1 MPKSKPLFAQLQTQ
15 LDHHCQTPVAPA
27 AVSDLLVTIAL
38 HLTSDHPHAA
48 RNLMLEAEVAQHAD
62 PDLLL

>member
-1 MPKSKPLFAQLQTQ
+1 MPQHLPLYAQLQTQ
-15 LDHHCQTPVAPA
+15 LDRYAGAAVDPA
-27 AVSDLLVTIAL
+27 AVSDLLVTVAM

-48 RNLMLEAEVAQHAD
+48 RNLMVEAEVAQQA